1 MKKTLKLCKCL
12 ILVEWWIEI
21 YGCFFSKNSLN
32 FYGSSK
38 SDKVQTAYEH
48 NYFAYSL
55 LPIYVIW
62 DRSII
67 SVKMKNY
74 SFEGQIVEMNNNRK
88 ASNSF
93 FSFQMC

>member
-1 MKKTLKLCKCL
+1 MKKTVQMFDFGWVVNRNLWLF
-12 ILVEWWIEI
+12 
-21 YGCFFSKNSLN
+21 FFSKNSLN

-55 LPIYVIW
+55 LLIYVIW